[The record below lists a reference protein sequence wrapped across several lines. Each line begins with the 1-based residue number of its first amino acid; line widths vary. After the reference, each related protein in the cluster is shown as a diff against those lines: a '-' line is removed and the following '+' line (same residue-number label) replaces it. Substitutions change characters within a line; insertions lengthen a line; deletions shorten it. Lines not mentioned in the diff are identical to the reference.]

1 LSSSRA
7 NSRGML
13 ALAAGMAAFAVN
25 DVLVKLAAQSYP
37 LGEVI
42 VVRGLFTL
50 ALVGTVLVG
59 LGHLGSLRN
68 IMHAPLI
75 GRTLLDAMAVLCFTA
90 ALVHMPLANL
100 SAINLTVPL
109 IITAMAVV
117 IYNEPVGWRRW
128 TAIAVGFAGT
138 LFVVKPT
145 PASFDVW
152 ALVALC
158 SAFVSASR
166 DLTTRHVRSDIPT
179 ILISFMAAIA
189 ATCVGLVLGIWE
201 KWLPMAPATVG
212 LCALAGAGLGLGN
225 FLIAMAFRGVD
236 LSAVAPFR
244 YTFLLWAGVG
254 GYLAF
259 GEVPDRFALIGAALI
274 VGSGL
279 YALHRERVRRRTIT
293 APMTPED

>member
-1 LSSSRA
+1 
-7 NSRGML
+7 
-13 ALAAGMAAFAVN
+13 
-25 DVLVKLAAQSYP
+25 
-37 LGEVI
+37 
-42 VVRGLFTL
+42 
-50 ALVGTVLVG
+50 
-59 LGHLGSLRN
+59 
-68 IMHAPLI
+68 
-75 GRTLLDAMAVLCFTA
+75 
-90 ALVHMPLANL
+90 
-100 SAINLTVPL
+100 
-109 IITAMAVV
+109 
-117 IYNEPVGWRRW
+117 
-128 TAIAVGFAGT
+128 
-138 LFVVKPT
+138 VKPT

-152 ALVALC
+152 ALVALA

-179 ILISFMAAIA
+179 ILISFMAAVA
-189 ATCVGLVLGIWE
+189 ATGVGLVLGIWE
-201 KWLPMAPATVG
+201 NWLPMAPGAVA

-244 YTFLLWAGVG
+244 YTFLLWAGIG
-254 GYLAF
+254 GYVGF

>member
-1 LSSSRA
+1 MSSSRA
-7 NSRGML
+7 NSRGMF

-42 VVRGLFTL
+42 VVRGMFTV
-50 ALVGTVLVG
+50 ALVGTVLIG
-59 LGHLGSLRN
+59 LGHLPSLRN
-68 IMHAPLI
+68 IAHPPLI
-75 GRTLLDAMAVLCFTA
+75 GRTLLDAVAVLCFTA

-109 IITAMAVV
+109 IITALAVV
-117 IYNEPVGWRRW
+117 IYKEPVGWRRW

-145 PASFDVW
+145 PASFDVLG
-152 ALVALC
+152 AGCAVLRLRVGVARPHHAAC
-158 SAFVSASR
+158 AFRHSHHPDFVHGR
-166 DLTTRHVRSDIPT
+166 HRGDLHRAGARR
-179 ILISFMAAIA
+179 
-189 ATCVGLVLGIWE
+189 WE
-201 KWLPMAPATVG
+201 NWLPMAPDAIV

-244 YTFLLWAGVG
+244 YTFLLWAGIG
-254 GYLAF
+254 GYVAF
-259 GEVPDRFALIGAALI
+259 GEVPDRFALIGAAMI
-274 VGSGL
+274 CGSGL

>member
-1 LSSSRA
+1 MSTSRA

-25 DVLVKLAAQSYP
+25 DVLIKFAALEYP
-37 LGEVI
+37 LGEVL
-42 VVRGLFTL
+42 VVRGLFTI
-50 ALVGTVLVG
+50 ALVGSVLIG
-59 LGHLGSLRN
+59 LGHLRALRN
-68 IMHAPLI
+68 VTHPPLV
-75 GRTLLDAMAVLCFTA
+75 GRTVLDAGAVLCFTA

-109 IITAMAVV
+109 IITALAVV
-117 IYNEPVGWRRW
+117 LYREPVGWRRW
-128 TAIAVGFAGT
+128 TAIAVGFTGT
-138 LFVVKPT
+138 VFVVKPT
-145 PASFDVW
+145 PGSFDVW
-152 ALVALC
+152 ALVALG
-158 SAFVSASR
+158 SAFISASR

-179 ILISFMAAIA
+179 IVISFMAAVA
-189 ATCVGLVLGIWE
+189 ATGVGLVLGIWE
-201 KWLPMAPATVG
+201 EWTPMAGMTIAY
-212 LCALAGAGLGLGN
+212 CALAGATLGLGN

-244 YTFLLWAGVG
+244 YTFLLWAGIG
-254 GYLAF
+254 GYVAF

-274 VGSGL
+274 CGSGL